1 MRGWMPFY
9 IGDYLADTQH
19 LTTLQHGAYLLLIMH
34 YWHHEALPT
43 DEKAIARIC
52 RLNRVQWESNCQA
65 IAKLFLTGWK
75 HKRIEVEIGKS
86 KKISAERA
94 LSGYKGGKASR
105 GKTNGERFISQAIAK
120 QTGTQS
126 PSHLISSLEASR
138 PSDAESP
145 QVVGEKE
152 RKSFGSP
159 ELAAI
164 NRRKG
169 WA

>member
-34 YWHHEALPT
+34 YWQHESLPN

-75 HKRIEVEIGKS
+75 HKRIEFEIEKS

-105 GKTNGERFISQAIAK
+105 GKNNGERFILQAIAK

-138 PSDAESP
+138 QSNTEPP
-145 QVVGEKE
+145 QVAGEKE
-152 RKSFGSP
+152 TKSIASP
-159 ELAAI
+159 HLAASLH
-164 NRRKG
+164 RRG
-169 WA
+169 WV